1 MKKCSFCDH
10 ENDEKAKFC
19 SNCGRTFVVKE
30 IRTKLGQTFE
40 ILGYIA
46 IALGL
51 FAFIFE
57 LVNMIIFSSPFMAYL
72 TWLVKYLM
80 LAGISLVY
88 LYAHK
93 LKDQTI
99 SLLMTFALIVHMT
112 IFFVTL
118 PYSAFFIDLSSLYFL
133 VFLLLIAFLLT
144 SIVLL
149 FLNHDLHKRFLF
161 FGPYIVVAV
170 VGLYSVFALLQ
181 LFVYGFKDYGV
192 TVIFG
197 ILSGL
202 FYLLAITILFVLPIV
217 DKEIDSFEKQG
228 QVESEH

>member
-1 MKKCSFCDH
+1 
-10 ENDEKAKFC
+10 
-19 SNCGRTFVVKE
+19 
-30 IRTKLGQTFE
+30 
-40 ILGYIA
+40 
-46 IALGL
+46 
-51 FAFIFE
+51 
-57 LVNMIIFSSPFMAYL
+57 
-72 TWLVKYLM
+72 
-80 LAGISLVY
+80 
-88 LYAHK
+88 
-93 LKDQTI
+93 
-99 SLLMTFALIVHMT
+99 
-112 IFFVTL
+112 

-133 VFLLLIAFLLT
+133 VFLILIAFLLT

-149 FLNHDLHKRFLF
+149 FLNHDLSKRFLF